1 MAKPEMKKT
10 LQQFDEELKQL
21 HISGQWLYEG
31 LLSQC
36 IGGAATEGRSLYL
49 AVEAGPGKVD

>member
-1 MAKPEMKKT
+1 MAKAQAKKT

-31 LLSQC
+31 LLTQC
-36 IGGAATEGRSLYL
+36 IGGPGQEVMHLS
-49 AVEAGPGKVD
+49 GPGRW

>member
-21 HISGQWLYEG
+21 HIGGQWLYEG
-31 LLSQC
+31 LLTQC
-36 IGGAATEGRSLYL
+36 IGGPRAAGRSLYL
-49 AVEAGPGKVD
+49 AMGNGS